1 MEREKCLCP
10 SYEISINTQNIKFAH
25 TCHLVVHLSGE
36 HRVTT
41 HVTVGLSNHRTVCHA
56 LAGVLTLDANPQ
68 FRLLGRVQ
76 MNVMMRV
83 LVETVRVPSV
93 RVL

>member
-10 SYEISINTQNIKFAH
+10 SYAINTQKIKFTH

-68 FRLLGRVQ
+68 FRLLGCVQ
-76 MNVMMRV
+76 VNVMMRV
-83 LVETVRVPSV
+83 LVESVRVPRV